1 MTIPKIISAEYSLSA
16 HRGDQCPPGGLPEV
30 AFLGRSNVGKSTL
43 INSLLGRK
51 KLVRTSSR
59 PGCTRALNFFLINQR
74 WNFVD
79 LPGFGYAAVSKDL
92 KASWG
97 PLVLEY
103 LARRESLAAV
113 VFLQDGRRLPAA
125 EELFLWEFLREQG
138 RRVIPVLTKADK
150 LKRGERSRQLKL
162 FTDALAP
169 LGVDPGE
176 RHLVFGPHPGRPG
189 PALGPAA
196 GLPGGSLTVRAG
208 SSRAHQGA
216 MTMSPSSGGLPG
228 NFPTPTHLNSVCSLT
243 AHWITGKIIG

>member
-1 MTIPKIISAEYSLSA
+1 MPRAMELWGRPGYNGPKSGTFGPPFTTMTIPQILSAEYTLSA
-16 HRGDQCPPGGLPEV
+16 HRGDQWPPGGLPEV
-30 AFLGRSNVGKSTL
+30 AFLGRSNVGKSSL

-92 KASWG
+92 KAAWG

-103 LARRESLAAV
+103 LSRRESLAAV
-113 VFLQDGRRLPAA
+113 VFLQDGRRLPAS

-162 FTDALAP
+162 IAGALEAYEVEPDEFIWFSALTREGRDRLWERLLASLGDA
-169 LGVDPGE
+169 
-176 RHLVFGPHPGRPG
+176 
-189 PALGPAA
+189 
-196 GLPGGSLTVRAG
+196 
-208 SSRAHQGA
+208 
-216 MTMSPSSGGLPG
+216 
-228 NFPTPTHLNSVCSLT
+228 
-243 AHWITGKIIG
+243 

>member
-1 MTIPKIISAEYSLSA
+1 MA
-16 HRGDQCPPGGLPEV
+16 PGGLPEV
-30 AFLGRSNVGKSTL
+30 AFLGRSNVGKSSL

-59 PGCTRALNFFLINQR
+59 PGCTRALNFFLINQC

-92 KASWG
+92 KAAWG

-103 LARRESLAAV
+103 LSRRESLAAV
-113 VFLQDGRRLPAA
+113 VFLQDGRRLPAS

-162 FTDALAP
+162 IAGALEAVR
-169 LGVDPGE
+169 GGARRV
-176 RHLVFGPHPGRPG
+176 HLVFGPHPGRPG
-189 PALGPAA
+189 PALGTAA
-196 GLPGGSLTVRAG
+196 GQPRGRLTERAG
-208 SSRAHQGA
+208 CSRGSQA
-216 MTMSPSSGGLPG
+216 PSGEPLVGEVPALPDFNPRKAGLYLDR
-228 NFPTPTHLNSVCSLT
+228 HSLD
-243 AHWITGKIIG
+243 W

>member
-1 MTIPKIISAEYSLSA
+1 MQPGYNNQNSGTTGRRFTTMTIPKIISAEYTLSA
-16 HRGDQCPPGGLPEV
+16 HRGNQCPPGDMPEV

-59 PGCTRALNFFLINQR
+59 PGCTRALNFFLINQC

-79 LPGFGYAAVSKDL
+79 LPGFGYAAVSRDL

-113 VFLQDGRRLPAA
+113 VFLQDSRRLPAG
-125 EELFLWEFLREQG
+125 EELFLWEFLREHG
-138 RRVIPVLTKADK
+138 RRVIPVMTKADK

-169 LGVDPGE
+169 LGVDPGGVIWYSALTRE
-176 RHLVFGPHPGRPG
+176 GRDQLWDQLI
-189 PALGPAA
+189 ACLG
-196 GLPGGSLTVRAG
+196 
-208 SSRAHQGA
+208 GA
-216 MTMSPSSGGLPG
+216 
-228 NFPTPTHLNSVCSLT
+228 
-243 AHWITGKIIG
+243 